1 MHQTLDGHSILS
13 NTPYQGFTIGQT
25 VSIEKVLTQCE
36 IILFAETF
44 GDLNPVYL
52 DSEYAVNTK
61 FGQPIAYGI
70 IDKQSKSR
78 CKRRSQCH

>member
-1 MHQTLDGHSILS
+1 MTMHQTLDGHSILS

-52 DSEYAVNTK
+52 DSE
-61 FGQPIAYGI
+61 
-70 IDKQSKSR
+70 
-78 CKRRSQCH
+78 